1 MIDFINDIISTFIY
15 LAYVS
20 GEKAGLILET
30 PYNLG
35 ETLNGTSGL
44 DVDTEKKVMEET
56 LKQLRFEGSSEKSI
70 RIAMKELGL
79 QRYISSMMLL
89 LLYTVIIAVKL

>member
-1 MIDFINDIISTFIY
+1 MTFFFFGIC

-20 GEKAGLILET
+20 GEKRGLILET

-44 DVDTEKKVMEET
+44 DIYTEKKVMEET
-56 LKQLRFEGSSEKSI
+56 LKQLRVEGSSQESI
-70 RIAMKELGL
+70 TSAMKELGL
-79 QRYISSMMLL
+79 QR
-89 LLYTVIIAVKL
+89 